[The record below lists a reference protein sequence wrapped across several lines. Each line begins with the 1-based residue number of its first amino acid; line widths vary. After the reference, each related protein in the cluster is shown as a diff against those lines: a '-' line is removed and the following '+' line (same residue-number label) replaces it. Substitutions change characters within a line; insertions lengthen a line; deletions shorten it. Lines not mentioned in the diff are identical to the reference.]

1 MFKFASVMAKASY
14 LWGEK
19 DDKVFLRFPY
29 RQDHWLED
37 PEHGFL
43 KPYLYDAFLK
53 FERFSVQ
60 VLPYAYGYERAV
72 ITLLTDQP
80 VQYVQSLGFKRVLNI
95 YIPEHNMYLQIATIN
110 QGWQTIDVCF
120 KDESKEIINMEI
132 FEPYR
137 DDKKPVPPEK
147 KVEAIQVVIKN
158 PPDSEIPLIF

>member
-1 MFKFASVMAKASY
+1 MIKFASLMAKASY
-14 LWGEK
+14 LWGEG
-19 DDKVFLRFPY
+19 DNRVFLRFPY

-72 ITLLTDQP
+72 ITLLTDKP
-80 VQYVQSLGFKRVLNI
+80 VEYVQSLGLKRVLNI
-95 YIPEHNMYLQIATIN
+95 YIPEHDAYLHLSTID
-110 QGWQTIDVCF
+110 QGWLDVDVCY
-120 KDESKEIINMEI
+120 KDGSKEKIDMKI

-137 DDKKPVPPEK
+137 DDERPVPPEK
-147 KVEAIQVVIKN
+147 KVEAIQVIIKN